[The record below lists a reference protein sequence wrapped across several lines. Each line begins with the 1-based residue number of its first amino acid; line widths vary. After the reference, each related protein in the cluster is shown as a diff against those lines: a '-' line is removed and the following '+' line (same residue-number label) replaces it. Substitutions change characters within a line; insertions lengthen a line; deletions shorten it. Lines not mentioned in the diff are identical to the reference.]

1 MVLNKLSAE
10 GDSSKEA
17 YEEFKTEVLNSVKAI
32 MRKYGGN
39 NYKVKFYLYR
49 FSNFSSIHIISLQV
63 YEVSC

>member
-49 FSNFSSIHIISLQV
+49 FSNFS
-63 YEVSC
+63 